1 MGLRF
6 SRNKTLS
13 RILEKHDQ
21 MYQAERRRS
30 NSNVS
35 ALHDE
40 LQTEVDLLQTIIH
53 IFSFSPI
60 KLA

>member
-13 RILEKHDQ
+13 RILEKHDK
-21 MYQAERRRS
+21 MYQAERHRS

-40 LQTEVDLLQTIIH
+40 LQTEVDLLESVIH
-53 IFSFSPI
+53 LFSFTPI
-60 KLA
+60 K